1 MVIQGWNVAKILAI
15 QSDSAK
21 IPRHP
26 MPIKRL
32 LKIALIAIAVASGF
46 SSCCSISHQLGA
58 YGIGPDAP
66 MDVDPPI
73 NGDLTHRFALSN
85 LDCD

>member
-1 MVIQGWNVAKILAI
+1 MVAQASNVSKILAI
-15 QSDSAK
+15 QSGSAR

-26 MPIKRL
+26 MPIQRL
-32 LKIALIAIAVASGF
+32 LKIVLIAIAVASGF
-46 SSCCSISHQLGA
+46 SSCCSLNRQLAA
-58 YGIGPDAP
+58 YGIGPAAP

-85 LDCD
+85 YDCD

>member
-1 MVIQGWNVAKILAI
+1 
-15 QSDSAK
+15 
-21 IPRHP
+21 

-32 LKIALIAIAVASGF
+32 LKIVLIAIAVASGF
-46 SSCCSISHQLGA
+46 SSCCSISQRLGA

-73 NGDLTHRFALSN
+73 NGDLIVISLETPAVLRLVQKTWVFPLGLYSPHPHLPVRPG
-85 LDCD
+85 

>member
-1 MVIQGWNVAKILAI
+1 
-15 QSDSAK
+15 
-21 IPRHP
+21 

-32 LKIALIAIAVASGF
+32 LKIVLFSIAVASAF
-46 SSCCSISHQLGA
+46 SSCCSISRQLGA

-85 LDCD
+85 SDCN